1 MKKDFLITDEIGLH
15 ARPATLLVNEA
26 SKFVSDVKIISGDKE
41 ANLKSIMG
49 AMSLGVTNGTT
60 ISIAAEG
67 VDAEEALTSI
77 AKVFVEANLGEEK

>member
-26 SKFVSDVKIISGDKE
+26 SKFVADIKIISGDKE

-49 AMSLGVTNGTT
+49 AMSLGITNGATVT
-60 ISIAAEG
+60 IEADG
-67 VDAEEALTSI
+67 VDAEEAVTAI
-77 AKVFVEANLGEEK
+77 GNVFAEANIGEAK